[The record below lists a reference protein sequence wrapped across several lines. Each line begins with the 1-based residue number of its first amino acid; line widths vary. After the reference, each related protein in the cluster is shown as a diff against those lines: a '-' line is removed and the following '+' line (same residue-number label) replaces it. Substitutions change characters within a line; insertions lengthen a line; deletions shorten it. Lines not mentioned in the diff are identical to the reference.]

1 MRGEANRGA
10 NEKGRHIMAIN
21 TAINRIT
28 LKLAG
33 ACVAAALLLGV
44 SAPRAEAQGLLGGL
58 GVAGLYVG
66 AQLGFERSELNRSAY
81 NLGGLATAGS
91 GGNERDFVG
100 GILGGLEFPI
110 ANPFYVG
117 VEGYW
122 EGRVAEIQE
131 FSSEHRVGVNAV
143 LGYQF
148 ARLVDFFALAG
159 PHWAQV
165 KLPAVSN
172 TAVGGLQRSGT
183 PGVDEFVLGFSVGF
197 GARYA
202 VTPNWLVR
210 AQYNFS
216 QVETSYDQT
225 LDERADMD
233 SEFVQQS
240 SVSPDVRNRS
250 HSLTVG
256 FTYMF

>member
-1 MRGEANRGA
+1 
-10 NEKGRHIMAIN
+10 MAIN
-21 TAINRIT
+21 SMAINRIT

-81 NLGGLATAGS
+81 NLNNLAVAGS

-122 EGRVAEIQE
+122 EGRVAEIEE

-165 KLPAVSN
+165 KLPSVSN
-172 TAVGGLQRSGT
+172 ITAIPGGTVRQRSST

-225 LDERADMD
+225 LDQSADMNSD
-233 SEFVQQS
+233 FERES

-256 FTYMF
+256 FSYMF